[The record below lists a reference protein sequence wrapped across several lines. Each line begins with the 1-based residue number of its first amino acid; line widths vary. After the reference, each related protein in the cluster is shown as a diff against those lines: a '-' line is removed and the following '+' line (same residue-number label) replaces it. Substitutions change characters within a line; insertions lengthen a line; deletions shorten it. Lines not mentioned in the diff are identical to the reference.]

1 MEVPAMGSELEEL
14 RALSKPRKGPP
25 CGFTAIALE
34 GAANQALLDGL
45 NDPAITAKA
54 ISAFLA
60 KRGITVSFWTI
71 ARHRRGE
78 CACAR

>member
-1 MEVPAMGSELEEL
+1 MANPFEEL
-14 RALSKPRKGPP
+14 QALSKPRKGPP
-25 CGFTAIALE
+25 CRMATVSLE
-34 GAANQALLDGL
+34 GDAQQALLDGL

-60 KRGITVSFWTI
+60 NRGVTVTFWTI